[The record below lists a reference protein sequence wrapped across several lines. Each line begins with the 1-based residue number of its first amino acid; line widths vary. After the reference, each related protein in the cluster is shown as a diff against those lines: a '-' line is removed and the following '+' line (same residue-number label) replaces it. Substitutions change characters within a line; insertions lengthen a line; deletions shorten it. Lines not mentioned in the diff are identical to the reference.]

1 MTSAREPAKPSTVS
15 FRTKLLL
22 AMMLLVSTL
31 TATGLYL
38 AEHNATK
45 EVKRDRQRD
54 FHAEL
59 AAMHRVEEVRFAALA
74 ERFRVIMKKPRL
86 HAALEDNAL
95 DLLYPSARDEL
106 RDLMVKDPALTAEQQ
121 SRGLYARFYRFL
133 DRTGAVLPPP
143 KGADVGELQPEEE
156 VQLALQ
162 PLPSTPQIGYLV
174 RTGVA
179 ENERIDEIIALPI
192 RSTETSE
199 VIAALVMGFKP
210 VDMEQKHAGDGMKS
224 GIWVNGFLHMSGVS
238 DSARAAIRQEMT
250 AALESQ
256 AGAERSYRVQI
267 EEVSHLLFYKRLNPD
282 SVFPAAYE
290 VCTFSLAKSM
300 ARQRRVR
307 WQILGLGAGFLVLA
321 FAASHLI
328 AARLAA
334 PVEKLAI
341 DSAQDR
347 AHRKRAEETLA
358 STHEELKRST
368 RFSAD
373 ASHQLKTPVTVLRV
387 GLEQLLA
394 RENFPDDVYDE
405 LSALVHQTYRLTGV
419 IEDLLLLSRMDAG
432 RLRIDFSPVNLT
444 QLVEEWLDDLGALP
458 DAVEVGVTR
467 DLPPTLQIASE
478 RRYASLIV
486 QNLLENARKY
496 NYPGGRIHV
505 TARKEGDWVVLAVGN
520 TGPPIPAKLQERIFE
535 RFARGS
541 SSETVSGHGLGLNL
555 ARQLARLHG
564 GDLYLVSSNEKWTE
578 FAVRFQLAQ
587 DPAIHP
593 AVIA

>member
-1 MTSAREPAKPSTVS
+1 MTSAREPAKSHPIS
-15 FRTKLLL
+15 FRAKLLL
-22 AMMLLVSTL
+22 AMMLLIAAL
-31 TATGLYL
+31 TGTGLYL

-54 FHAEL
+54 FHSEL
-59 AAMHRVEEVRFAALA
+59 AAMHRAEEVRLAALA
-74 ERFRVIMKKPRL
+74 ERCRVIMKKPRL

-106 RDLMVKDPALTAEQQ
+106 RHVMVKDPALTAEEQ
-121 SRGLYARFYRFL
+121 SRGLHARFYRFL
-133 DRTGAVLPPP
+133 DRAGAVLPPP
-143 KGADVGELQPEEE
+143 NGPDVGELRPEDEA
-156 VQLALQ
+156 QLALK

-179 ENERIDEIIALPI
+179 EDERVNEVFALPI
-192 RSTETSE
+192 QSTETSE
-199 VIAALVMGFKP
+199 VIAGLVMGFKP
-210 VDMEQKHAGDGMKS
+210 VDMEEKHSGDGMKS
-224 GIWVNGFLHMSGVS
+224 GIWVNGLLHMPGVS
-238 DSARAAIRQEMT
+238 ESAHAAIHQEMGR
-250 AALESQ
+250 ALGSQ
-256 AGAERSYRVQI
+256 SGAERSYRVQI
-267 EEVSHLLFYKRLNPD
+267 EGVPHLLFYKPLNPD

-290 VCTFSLAKSM
+290 VCIYSLAKSVT
-300 ARQRRVR
+300 RQRRVR
-307 WQILGLGAGFLVLA
+307 WQILGVGAGFLVLG

-328 AARLAA
+328 AARLSA

-373 ASHQLKTPVTVLRV
+373 ASHQLKTPVTVLRA
-387 GLEQLLA
+387 GLEHLLA

-419 IEDLLLLSRMDAG
+419 IDDLLLLSRMDAG
-432 RLRIDFSPVNLT
+432 RLRIDFKPVNLT
-444 QLVEEWLDDLGALP
+444 QLVDDWLDDLGALP
-458 DAVEVGVTR
+458 DAVDVAVTR

-496 NYPGGRIHV
+496 NHPGGRIHV
-505 TARKEGDWVVLAVGN
+505 SARTEGDWVVLAVGN
-520 TGPPIPAKLQERIFE
+520 TGPPIPAKMQERIFE
-535 RFARGS
+535 RFARGTA
-541 SSETVSGHGLGLNL
+541 SEAVSGQGLGLNL
-555 ARQLARLHG
+555 ARQLARLHA

-593 AVIA
+593 ALVA